1 MNALQPDVPAR
12 ALADHLQKTLR
23 ELGIDPAQRWL
34 LGFSGGGDSM
44 ALLHLLHL
52 CGFQA
57 LALCHLNHQLRGG
70 ESQGDA
76 DFTLRQGENYGLRV
90 FARGESAADRAA
102 GEKCSLEEAARLQR
116 REFFVEAAREFGAR
130 GVFLAH
136 HADDQAETC
145 LHNLLRGTGV
155 AGLTGMQPLSRLAA
169 GQNGEPPVL
178 CCRPL
183 LPVWRDELREF
194 LQRHDLPYRED
205 SSNAALDFTRNRLR
219 HSLIPRLEKELER
232 PVRRA
237 LWRMSEIL
245 REEDALLRDLTALT
259 QLAGRE
265 ELPVADLVAQPLA
278 LQRRVLHQWFQRHCV
293 PDVTFELIEHAR
305 LLLNPQSGVAKIN
318 LPGDR
323 HLRRRQ
329 MTLFIEASPG
339 EQEL

>member
-1 MNALQPDVPAR
+1 MNAFQPGVPAR
-12 ALADHLQKTLR
+12 ALADHLQNSLR
-23 ELGIDPAQRWL
+23 ELGIDPARRWL

-44 ALLHLLHL
+44 ALLHLLHS
-52 CGFQA
+52 CGFRE
-57 LALCHLNHQLRGG
+57 LALCHLNHQLRGA
-70 ESQGDA
+70 ESDGDA
-76 DFTLRQGENYGLRV
+76 DFALRQAESYGLKGFVRS
-90 FARGESAADRAA
+90 EPAADRAA
-102 GEKCSLEEAARLQR
+102 RQKCSLEEAARLQR
-116 REFFVEAAREFGAR
+116 REFFLETARKFGAR

-155 AGLTGMQPLSRLAA
+155 AGLTGMQPLSRLAPE
-169 GQNGEPPVL
+169 QSGEPPVL

-183 LPVWRDELREF
+183 LHVWRVELREF
-194 LQRHDLPYRED
+194 LQLHNLPCRED

-219 HSLIPRLEKELER
+219 HSLIPRLEKELGR

-237 LWRMSEIL
+237 LWRVSEIL
-245 REEDALLRDLTALT
+245 REEDALLRHLTALT
-259 QLAGRE
+259 RMAELE
-265 ELPVADLVAQPLA
+265 ELPVADLAVQPLA

-305 LLLNPQSGVAKIN
+305 LLLDLQSGVTKIN

-329 MTLFIEASPG
+329 MTLFIEASPK
-339 EQEL
+339 